1 MNILELKTLK
11 ERKRR
16 LAMVTCYDYWSA
28 RILAETAVD
37 LILVGDSGAMVMH
50 GFDDTIPA
58 TVEMM
63 CTHVAAVRRGAP
75 KKLIVADLP
84 FMAFRSDLATNIA
97 GVRQLMQAGA
107 HAVKLEGFEGNA
119 EFITHL
125 VNSGVP
131 VMGHLG
137 LTPQSVN
144 VLGGFRVQG
153 RGDEPARRILAQAR
167 GLEDA
172 GCFSLVLECVP
183 GDLAAEITSTLKI
196 STIGIG
202 AGAGCDGQVLV
213 VDDMLGLFTPFKPKF
228 VKRYANLGADAD
240 RAIAAYAA
248 EVRARTFPAPEHM
261 FGDEAP
267 RK

>member
-213 VDDMLGLFTPFKPKF
+213 LHDLLGFNQGFKPKF
-228 VKRYANLGADAD
+228 LRQYLNGAELIKSAVENYCAD
-240 RAIAAYAA
+240 VIAG
-248 EVRARTFPAPEHM
+248 TFPSDSETY
-261 FGDEAP
+261 E
-267 RK
+267 